1 MTPDK
6 TVQDSKLE
14 ELEEQIVGNEVEM
27 RDEYME
33 FLVEEGM
40 EREKLEDLSVNDLKT
55 LYMSKKDVS
64 DIEEEMSERQKLI
77 HWLSEEGFST
87 EMLEKSST
95 TDLRHVW
102 ERVNQDDI
110 DDRTLE
116 KFERDARK
124 DFSSIMIDVNSLLK
138 DDEER
143 KVSDRISNLVTNL
156 SKRFKLS
163 SENGGNNI
171 RKYNMKRIFETY
183 SELPPVEG
191 FVKACYVMKS
201 YLEFGME
208 AVKKMDYQEVTNY
221 IPDDRKELETVSEA
235 FLVRHER
242 DFSDVDEKYVE
253 EVLDDFVD
261 VLDHLHFSER

>member
-1 MTPDK
+1 MLE
-6 TVQDSKLE
+6 KLE
-14 ELEEQIVGNEVEM
+14 EDIVEKEVEQ
-27 RDEYME
+27 RERYME
-33 FLVEEGM
+33 FLSEEGM
-40 EREKLEDLSVNDLKT
+40 DSEKLEDLSLNDLKN

-64 DIEEEMSERQKLI
+64 EIEEEMSERQKLI
-77 HWLSEEGFST
+77 HWLSEEGFSR

-95 TDLRHVW
+95 EDLRHVW
-102 ERVNQDDI
+102 ERVNRDSI
-110 DDRTLE
+110 DDETLG

-124 DFSSIMIDVNSLLK
+124 DFSSIMIDVNSLLDK
-138 DDEER
+138 DEDR
-143 KVSDRISNLVTNL
+143 DVSDRISNLVTNL

-163 SENGGNNI
+163 SENGGENI

-208 AVKKMDYQEVTNY
+208 AVKKMDFREVTDY
-221 IPDDRKELETVSEA
+221 IPDDTEELETVSEA
-235 FLVRHER
+235 FLIRYKK
-242 DFSDVDEKYVE
+242 DFSDVDEGYVE
-253 EVLDDFVD
+253 EVLDDFIE